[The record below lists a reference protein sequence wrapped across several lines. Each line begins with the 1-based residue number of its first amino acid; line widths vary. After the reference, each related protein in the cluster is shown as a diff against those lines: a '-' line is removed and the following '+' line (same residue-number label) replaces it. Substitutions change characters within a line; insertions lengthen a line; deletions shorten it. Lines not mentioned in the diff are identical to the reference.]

1 MKNQQTLKTQTGFY
15 LQLKLDN
22 IKKLKSKIKKN
33 EGFRNTAYKDQL
45 GNLTI
50 GYGHL
55 LKKEDK
61 IKINKKYSK
70 KYLLFL
76 FDKDFNQ
83 ALTDFKKKY
92 SRFKLSKKTK
102 HVIIEMIFQLGI
114 KKTLQF
120 KKFNKHLRRKE
131 IHMASLEMLN
141 SLWYEQ
147 TPNRVNNHI
156 KNFLK

>member
-1 MKNQQTLKTQTGFY
+1 M
-15 LQLKLDN
+15 DN
-22 IKKLKSKIKKN
+22 IQKLKSRIKKN
-33 EGFRNTAYKDQL
+33 EGFRNTSYKDQI

-55 LKKEDK
+55 IKKKDK
-61 IKINKKYSK
+61 IKINKKYTK
-70 KYLLFL
+70 KHLSHLFEE
-76 FDKDFNQ
+76 DFKQ
-83 ALTDFKKKY
+83 AFVDFKKKY
-92 SRFKLSKKTK
+92 SKFRFSKNIEN
-102 HVIIEMIFQLGI
+102 VIIEMIFQLGI

-120 KKFNKHLRRKE
+120 KKFNKHLKRKE
-131 IHMASLEMLN
+131 MHMASLEILN